1 MEYIIYYL
9 DKLFPF
15 ILSLFLLLV
24 TIYIFIKY
32 ILFKIKKGNI
42 NIKTFGLFSG
52 LSDKDILMFS
62 VITLRYIFFI
72 WCLFKT
78 DYTFILEDYHFYFLL
93 IADILFDIINNK
105 IISIPFSVF
114 NNVII
119 YFALMMNATLF
130 NYINT
135 ISLKPYIILI
145 MALVLL
151 FIFSYVSYFYIKDIL
166 IILKRNKYIKK
177 KEKMKYD

>member
-52 LSDKDILMFS
+52 LSNKDILMFS

-93 IADILFDIINNK
+93 IADILFDIIM
-105 IISIPFSVF
+105 S
-114 NNVII
+114 
-119 YFALMMNATLF
+119 
-130 NYINT
+130 
-135 ISLKPYIILI
+135 
-145 MALVLL
+145 
-151 FIFSYVSYFYIKDIL
+151 SY
-166 IILKRNKYIKK
+166 
-177 KEKMKYD
+177 

>member
-1 MEYIIYYL
+1 M
-9 DKLFPF
+9 
-15 ILSLFLLLV
+15 
-24 TIYIFIKY
+24 
-32 ILFKIKKGNI
+32 
-42 NIKTFGLFSG
+42 
-52 LSDKDILMFS
+52 
-62 VITLRYIFFI
+62 
-72 WCLFKT
+72 
-78 DYTFILEDYHFYFLL
+78 L